1 MGLTIVR
8 LKFLASLLACLLM
21 GAPAVCEQPDLT
33 EKSLEELMNITVTT
47 ASKREQAASEAPA
60 SVTVITA
67 DEIRKYG
74 YRTLAEILN
83 SVRSFYFGYDRNY
96 SYVGVRGF
104 SWPGDYNTR
113 ILLLVD
119 GHRLNDD
126 IYDQA
131 MIGTEFPVDVDLIE
145 RIEVIRGP
153 ASSLYGSNAFFG
165 VINVMTKRGRTLN
178 GVETSISAGSFGSFQ
193 GRASYGQKF
202 KDLEVM
208 LSGTLYDSR
217 GQNLFYPEFNSPAT
231 NNGVAVHADDDQFAD
246 WLGSVTWRGFTLQG
260 LYSLREKGIPTASF
274 GAIFN
279 DRRNRTTDGRRYL
292 DLSYENTFGGKWAFS
307 GRLSYDQARYDG
319 GYTTFM
325 ESSGSP
331 TPMLD
336 VDYTRGEW
344 WGTEVKVSRTMSK
357 RHRITVGGELRDNL
371 RQLQGNYIGVPFFEY
386 FKDERSSLVWAG
398 YLQDEFTISPKVILN
413 AGLRYDRYEV
423 FGGTV
428 NPRAGLILRPWDHST
443 VKLLYGSAFRALSV
457 FEQYN
462 AGPGLVPSP
471 LPLKAETVGSS
482 ELVWEQAVGKHYTF
496 TAGGFYDRMDNLVGQ
511 VFDPVTANGT
521 YTNVADV
528 RARGLEFEVAGKYA
542 SGIEGR
548 ASYSVQD
555 AADRNTGEL
564 LTNCP
569 KHLGKV
575 NLVVPFMREK
585 LFGSVEGQY
594 TSRRRTLSGASLGGF
609 PVVNLTL
616 FSTRVFPRFDLSAS
630 LYNVLDK
637 RSDNP
642 GAEEHV
648 QDAIRQDGRSFR
660 IKLTWRWEQR

>member
-165 VINVMTKRGRTLN
+165 VINVMTKRGQALN
-178 GVETSISAGSFGSFQ
+178 GVETSISAGSFGTFQ

-202 KDLEVM
+202 RDVEVM
-208 LSGTLYDSR
+208 LSGTMYDSR

-246 WLGSVTWRGFTLQG
+246 WLGSVSWRGFTLQG
-260 LYSLREKGIPTASF
+260 LYSSREKGIPTASF
-274 GAIFN
+274 GSIFN

-292 DLSYENTFGGKWAFS
+292 DLSYENTFGKWVFS

-319 GYTTFM
+319 AYASVLDLFG
-325 ESSGSP
+325 
-331 TPMLD
+331 TPMSFLD
-336 VDYTRGEW
+336 IDYTRGEW
-344 WGTEVKVSRTMSK
+344 WGTEVKVSRTVLQ
-357 RHRITVGGELRDNL
+357 RHRFTIGGEFRDNL

-443 VKLLYGSAFRALSV
+443 VKLLYGSAFRALSA

-462 AGPGLVPSP
+462 AGPGLVPSQV
-471 LPLKAETVGSS
+471 PLKAETIGSS
-482 ELVWEQAVGKHYTF
+482 ELVWEQVLGKHYTF
-496 TAGGFYDRMDNLVGQ
+496 TAAGFYDRMDNLVGQ
-511 VFDPVTANGT
+511 VFDPATGNGT
-521 YTNVADV
+521 YTNVANA

-569 KHLGKV
+569 KHLGKL
-575 NLVVPFMREK
+575 NLVVPLVREK
-585 LFGSVEGQY
+585 LFGAVEGQY
-594 TSRRRTLSGASLGGF
+594 TSRRRTLRGTSLGGF
-609 PVVNLTL
+609 PLVNLTL
-616 FSTRVFPRFDLSAS
+616 FNTRVFPRFDLSAS
-630 LYNVLDK
+630 LYNVFDK
-637 RSDNP
+637 RFDDP

-648 QDAIRQDGRSFR
+648 QDVIRQDGRSFR